1 VSTVQA
7 ARPGYAQARPVWA
20 EIDLD
25 AITHNLGRLRERAA
39 RPVKVIAPV
48 KANAYGHGVT
58 AVGLHLEGLGVDGLA
73 TANLDDALAMRAAGV
88 GIPILMYGSQLP
100 DGTGVLLENRLTPT
114 VYSSAGVEALAKL
127 AERAAR
133 PVDVHVKVDC
143 GLGRLGLRPER
154 APALVREVLSFP
166 ELRLEGIYT
175 HIPFDEAAGAA
186 WSRRALTVFAGLVH
200 DIEAEHGIRIDYAQ
214 ASASSVLSEGFPDAL
229 NTIAPGHLMYGLSPI
244 GGERAET
251 LGFRKALRGLRAQL
265 IHVGHRE
272 VGDDLLGTGPG
283 GATEARTTGVILL
296 GMDNG
301 YRAARGDI
309 PARMLVHGHLCRVL
323 AVSAE
328 YAVIDVTDVPGAA
341 VGDTVTVIGEDGG
354 TSIAVEDVAEQL
366 GAPSAAYWMVG
377 LRNVP
382 YRYGGDRRH

>member
-1 VSTVQA
+1 VSTAQA
-7 ARPGYAQARPVWA
+7 ARPGYAQARPVWG
-20 EIDLD
+20 EIDLG
-25 AITHNLGRLRERAA
+25 AVTHNLGRLRERAG

-58 AVGLHLEGLGVDGLA
+58 AIGLHLERAGVDGLA
-73 TANLDDALAMRAAGV
+73 TANLDDALAIRAAGV
-88 GIPILMYGSQLP
+88 ELPILMYGSQLP
-100 DGTGVLLENRLTPT
+100 EGFGVLLENGLTPT
-114 VYSSAGVEALAKL
+114 VYSSAGVEALAAL
-127 AERAAR
+127 AEGAER
-133 PVDVHVKVDC
+133 PVDVHLKVDC
-143 GLGRLGLRPER
+143 GLGRLGVRPGQ
-154 APALVREVLSFP
+154 APVLVREVRSFP
-166 ELRLEGIYT
+166 QLRLEGIYT
-175 HIPFDEAAGAA
+175 HIPFDEAAGAE
-186 WSRRALTVFAGLVH
+186 WSRRALAVFAGLVR

-214 ASASSVLSEGFPDAL
+214 ASASSVITEGFSDTL

-244 GGERAET
+244 AGGRAET

-283 GATEARTTGVILL
+283 GVAEARTTGVILL

-301 YRAARGDI
+301 YRTARGAM
-309 PARMLVHGHLCRVL
+309 PAQMLVRGRFCPVL

-328 YAVIDVTDVPGAA
+328 YTVVDISVVSDAA
-341 VGDTVTVIGEDGG
+341 VGDTVTIVGEDGG
-354 TSIAVEDVAEQL
+354 NSIAVEDVARQQ

-382 YRYGGDRRH
+382 LRYEAGE